1 VVVERRALAG
11 AGRRELH
18 RSLGVQAGHTSSYR
32 SPVAVVYA
40 RRMRDPF
47 VIWLPFMVALAMVA
61 IGFLVAFSRRGKVS
75 SARFDYKAVKL
86 RIGGEVEAVYQRIR
100 ELSSMHPKYKLDDED
115 QQQHILVFSSNP
127 SLFSWGFFYP
137 VVVTPT
143 AGGGCEVRVDIQSR
157 FIQFGPVVSHN
168 RQKCADAIEK
178 MLAIPAARVVAR

>member
-1 VVVERRALAG
+1 
-11 AGRRELH
+11 
-18 RSLGVQAGHTSSYR
+18 
-32 SPVAVVYA
+32 
-40 RRMRDPF
+40 M
-47 VIWLPFMVALAMVA
+47 IWLPFMVAIALIA

-75 SARFDYKAVKL
+75 SVRFDYKAVKL
-86 RIGGEVEAVYQRIR
+86 RNAGEPEAVFQRIR

-115 QQQHILVFSSNP
+115 PSQRILVFSSNP

-143 AGGGCEVRVDIQSR
+143 AGGGSEVRIDIQSR

-178 MLAIPAARVVAR
+178 LLSVPTARVVAR

>member
-1 VVVERRALAG
+1 
-11 AGRRELH
+11 
-18 RSLGVQAGHTSSYR
+18 
-32 SPVAVVYA
+32 
-40 RRMRDPF
+40 MRDPF
-47 VIWLPFMVALAMVA
+47 IIWLPLIVGISMVA

-86 RIGGEVEAVYQRIR
+86 RTAGDPEAVFQRIR
-100 ELSSMHPKYKLDDED
+100 ELPSMLGKYKLDDED
-115 QQQHILVFSSNP
+115 PGRHILVFSSNP

-137 VVVTPT
+137 VVVTAT
-143 AGGGCEVRVDIQSR
+143 AGGGSEVRVDIQSR

>member
-1 VVVERRALAG
+1 
-11 AGRRELH
+11 
-18 RSLGVQAGHTSSYR
+18 
-32 SPVAVVYA
+32 
-40 RRMRDPF
+40 MRDPF
-47 VIWLPFMVALAMVA
+47 VIWLPFMVAIAMVA

-86 RIGGEVEAVYQRIR
+86 RNAGEPDAVFERIR

-115 QQQHILVFSSNP
+115 PSKRILVFSSNP

-137 VVVTPT
+137 VVVTAT
-143 AGGGCEVRVDIQSR
+143 AGGGSEGRVDIQSR

-178 MLAIPAARVVAR
+178 MLSVPAARVVAR

>member
-1 VVVERRALAG
+1 
-11 AGRRELH
+11 
-18 RSLGVQAGHTSSYR
+18 
-32 SPVAVVYA
+32 
-40 RRMRDPF
+40 MRDPF
-47 VIWLPFMVALAMVA
+47 VIWLPFMVAIVMVA

-86 RIGGEVEAVYQRIR
+86 RNAGEPDAVFERIR

-115 QQQHILVFSSNP
+115 PSQRILVFSSNP

-143 AGGGCEVRVDIQSR
+143 AGGGSEVRVDIQSR

-168 RQKCADAIEK
+168 RQKCAEAIEK
-178 MLAIPAARVVAR
+178 MLSVPSARVVAR

>member
-1 VVVERRALAG
+1 
-11 AGRRELH
+11 
-18 RSLGVQAGHTSSYR
+18 
-32 SPVAVVYA
+32 
-40 RRMRDPF
+40 MRDPF

>member
-1 VVVERRALAG
+1 
-11 AGRRELH
+11 
-18 RSLGVQAGHTSSYR
+18 
-32 SPVAVVYA
+32 
-40 RRMRDPF
+40 MRDPF
-47 VIWLPFMVALAMVA
+47 VIWLPFMVAIGMVA

-86 RIGGEVEAVYQRIR
+86 RNAGEPDAVFERIR

-115 QQQHILVFSSNP
+115 PSQRILVFSSNP

-143 AGGGCEVRVDIQSR
+143 AGGGTEVRVDIQSR

-178 MLAIPAARVVAR
+178 MLSVPAARVVAR